1 MKKSYIISFFFFLF
15 IVGLGAC
22 SEKEAVTEPETNQ
35 VEGKLFIIGGGS
47 RPPSLINSMIDE
59 AGLREG
65 GYVLLLPMATTLP
78 DRAIESGKKQ
88 FSDNG
93 ISAVGAINFIQG
105 ETPSEA
111 QLDSVRNAKLI
122 YIPGGSQNRFM
133 GVVAGTEIE
142 KAIWESFNNG
152 NMIAGTSA
160 GAAVMSEKMITGTQL
175 LHPDDSGF
183 KVLEQGN
190 TELTNGLGFIKN
202 AIIDQ
207 HFVVRS
213 RFNRLLSLTM
223 ENPNLK
229 CIGIDEST
237 AIVVSGNKVKVVGLS
252 QVLVFD
258 AQGKTA
264 QLQGTKLGVKDIK
277 LSIYLDGDE
286 FNLN

>member
-1 MKKSYIISFFFFLF
+1 MKNIYSALLFCILIIS
-15 IVGLGAC
+15 LGSC
-22 SEKEAVTEPETNQ
+22 TQTDTKTKPETTYSG
-35 VEGKLFIIGGGS
+35 GKLFIIGGGS
-47 RPPSLINSMIDE
+47 RPASLINSMIDE
-59 AGLREG
+59 SGIREG
-65 GYVLLLPMATTLP
+65 GYALVLPMATTLP

-88 FSDNG
+88 FTDNG
-93 ISAVGAINFIQG
+93 ISAVGAINFIEG
-105 ETPSEA
+105 EAPTKA

-142 KAIWESFNNG
+142 KAIWESFNKG

-175 LHPDDSGF
+175 LRPDDSGF
-183 KVLEQGN
+183 KVIEQGN
-190 TELTNGLGFIKN
+190 TDLAVGLGFIKN

-237 AIVVSGNKVKVVGLS
+237 AIVVSGDKVKVVGLS

-258 AQGKTA
+258 AQGQAA
-264 QLQGTKLGVKDIK
+264 QLQGTKLGTKDIN

-286 FNLN
+286 FSLN

>member
-1 MKKSYIISFFFFLF
+1 MKKAYSILFFGLF
-15 IVGLGAC
+15 IAALGAC
-22 SEKEAVTEPETNQ
+22 SKTETSSKPESAYSG
-35 VEGKLFIIGGGS
+35 GKLFIIGGGS
-47 RPPSLINSMIDE
+47 RPASLINSMIDE
-59 AGLREG
+59 SGIREG
-65 GYVLLLPMATTLP
+65 GYALVLPMATTLP

-88 FSDNG
+88 FTDNG
-93 ISAVGAINFIQG
+93 ISAVGAINFIEG
-105 ETPSEA
+105 ETPTEA

-175 LHPDDSGF
+175 LRPDDSGF
-183 KVLEQGN
+183 KVIEQGN
-190 TELTNGLGFIKN
+190 TDLADGLGFIKN

-258 AQGKTA
+258 AKGKTPS
-264 QLQGTKLGVKDIK
+264 LQGVKLGAKDIN

-286 FNLN
+286 FSLN